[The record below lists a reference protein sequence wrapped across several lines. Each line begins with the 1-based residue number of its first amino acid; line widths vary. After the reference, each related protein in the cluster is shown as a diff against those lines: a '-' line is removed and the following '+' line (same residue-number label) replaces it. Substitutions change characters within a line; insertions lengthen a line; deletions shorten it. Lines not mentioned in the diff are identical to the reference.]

1 MWACPVISADSRQCF
16 RHLNIGTDKPP
27 PEVLEEVKHYNI
39 SVLNPDQEDSSRQFA
54 RRVAAWEQE
63 ILACGKPVLIAG
75 GSTLHLQE
83 LIFPMDSLPSRN
95 DDNIRQLQAE
105 ESTQG
110 LEGLYERL
118 KRVDPDYAATMDG
131 LNRHRI
137 YRALD
142 VWMQT
147 GKPFSSFHTGRKPL
161 QGRDRFVF
169 GLNLQRQALH
179 RRISDR
185 VDRMLG
191 AGLVDEVR
199 TLLEK
204 GYDPALQSLQTVG
217 YREVIR
223 YLKGECTH
231 DQMVADI
238 RTGSRRYARR
248 QLTWLRRWDFVRW
261 IDADDKKPADLAELI
276 ADTIRRVAAE

>member
-16 RHLNIGTDKPP
+16 RHLDIGTDKPP
-27 PEVLEEVKHYNI
+27 PDVLARVKHYNI
-39 SVLNPDQEDSSRQFA
+39 SVLDPDQDDSSRQFA

-63 ILACGKPVLIAG
+63 ILANRKPVLIAG

-83 LIFPMDSLPSRN
+83 LIFPMDPLPARN
-95 DDNIRQLQAE
+95 DDNINHLRME
-105 ESTQG
+105 ESTLG
-110 LEGLYERL
+110 LEGLFERL
-118 KRVDPDYAATMDG
+118 KEIDPSCASSMDG

-147 GKPFSSFHTGRKPL
+147 GKPFSSFHTGKKPL
-161 QGRDRFVF
+161 PGRNRFVF
-169 GLNLQRQALH
+169 ALNLPRQTLH
-179 RRISDR
+179 DRINER
-185 VDRMLG
+185 VDRMIS

-199 TLLEK
+199 KLIEN
-204 GYDPALQSLQTVG
+204 GYKPSLQSLQSVG
-217 YREVIR
+217 YREVVS
-223 YLKGECTH
+223 YLQDSCTH

-238 RTGSRRYARR
+238 KTGSRRYARR

-261 IDADDKKPADLAELI
+261 IDADDKKPADMAELI

>member
-16 RHLNIGTDKPP
+16 RHLDIGTDKPP

-39 SVLNPDQEDSSRQFA
+39 SVLNPDQEDTSRQFA

-83 LIFPMDSLPSRN
+83 LIFPMDSIPARN

-105 ESTQG
+105 ESTLG

-118 KRVDPDYAATMDG
+118 KRIDPDYTATMDG

-147 GKPFSSFHTGRKPL
+147 GKPFSSFHTGKKPL

-179 RRISDR
+179 QRISDR
-185 VDRMLG
+185 VDRMIS

-223 YLKGECTH
+223 YLKGDCTH
-231 DQMVADI
+231 DQMVVDI